1 MKTVSLNKRLTWL
14 EPASMS
20 NFSGCG
26 GLLIEGRVRVGIDTH
41 FGVETPAWLAA
52 TKPDVLIASHYHI
65 DHVATLKHGEE
76 AGVGRLLIP
85 AAELHM
91 VRTPENFHHLVDR
104 EGELLIFWK
113 DLLLRHRFW
122 PTGPVE
128 GFVAGDI
135 EALDMGIVAIP
146 SPGHSPGH
154 TSFLLPDEGI
164 LFTGDMGID
173 NFGPWYC
180 WPDCDLR
187 TLVASLFRLRDL
199 GAKTLLTSHGGLING
214 EAACRQAF
222 DKAIEVIRQREKS
235 IAAMKEQG
243 IANEE
248 IVNRGLLY
256 PGHANYKTE
265 FRHIMGYW
273 EEKTLQ
279 QHLAALA
286 VGGVF
291 GDRRKN

>member
-1 MKTVSLNKRLTWL
+1 MKSISLNKRLTWL

-26 GLLIEGRVRVGIDTH
+26 GLLIEGKVRIGIDTN
-41 FGVETPAWLAA
+41 FGVETAGWLVSS
-52 TKPDVLIASHYHI
+52 KPDVLIASHYHI
-65 DHVATLKHGEE
+65 DHVATLKHGED

-85 AAELHM
+85 AADLRM
-91 VRTPENFHHLVDR
+91 VRNPENYNHLVDR
-104 EGELLIFWK
+104 EGELLAFWK
-113 DLLLRHRFW
+113 ELLLRYRFW
-122 PTGPVE
+122 PTGPVD
-128 GFVAGDI
+128 GFVAEDI
-135 EALDMGIVAIP
+135 EDLGTGLVAIP

-154 TSFLLPDEGI
+154 TSFLLPDEGV

-187 TLVASLFRLRDL
+187 TLVASLIRLRDI
-199 GAKTLLTSHGGLING
+199 GAKTLLTSHGGMISG
-214 EAACRQAF
+214 EVDCRQAF
-222 DKAIEVIRQREKS
+222 DKAIEVIRKREDS
-235 IAAMKEQG
+235 IAGMTEQG
-243 IANEE
+243 VSNEE
-248 IVNRGLLY
+248 IIRRGLLY
-256 PGHANYKTE
+256 PGHQNYKTE

-273 EEKTLQ
+273 EEKILQ

-291 GDRRKN
+291 GDRQKN